1 MPKIVKLRQWLE
13 AAKIDFVLDT
23 VRSLG
28 DDDKLIVFCEYMES
42 VKTMAD
48 ALAAEGIGAVSLVGA
63 DAMAKRQAAVDR
75 FQQDSACRV
84 FIGSTSAAGVGITL
98 TAANYVT
105 FASLPW
111 TPALQRQAEDR
122 AYRNGQRR
130 DVIVLLPIVAETID
144 EQILALLESKTELE
158 QDVVESAVRAR
169 LSTGTEVPA

>member
-1 MPKIVKLRQWLE
+1 
-13 AAKIDFVLDT
+13 
-23 VRSLG
+23 
-28 DDDKLIVFCEYMES
+28 
-42 VKTMAD
+42 
-48 ALAAEGIGAVSLVGA
+48 
-63 DAMAKRQAAVDR
+63 
-75 FQQDSACRV
+75 
-84 FIGSTSAAGVGITL
+84 SAAGVGITL

-130 DVIVLLPIVAETID
+130 DVIVLLPIIAETID

-169 LSTGTEVPA
+169 LSAGMRVPA